1 MQIHMDRCMHM
12 CRHMHAF
19 THVNAHVAETRATP
33 QVIQTITHA
42 ADLSNV
48 SKVWPAT
55 ACD

>member
-1 MQIHMDRCMHM
+1 MHM

-19 THVNAHVAETRATP
+19 TYVYAHVAETRAAP

-48 SKVWPAT
+48 SKVWPAV